1 MKGCQRPPEAAVVIT
16 DTTCTVCPDGSA
28 RGTIMETLKCK
39 GFILGAGLTS
49 RLLLLRHNVMEHQ
62 CFMYGASGQHVGL
75 RALPEAQVTYAQTFP
90 WTPPV
95 WAQREEWSCCQ
106 SGLQWS
112 CSVDPLKHSSCFLMF
127 VISQCCYKVWVKV
140 MVIGSI

>member
-16 DTTCTVCPDGSA
+16 DITCTVCPDGSA

-90 WTPPV
+90 
-95 WAQREEWSCCQ
+95 
-106 SGLQWS
+106 
-112 CSVDPLKHSSCFLMF
+112 
-127 VISQCCYKVWVKV
+127 
-140 MVIGSI
+140 